1 MSNNLATTPS
11 GTQRMRVLVTGG
23 AGYIGSVV
31 AARLLEAGH
40 AVTVL
45 DDLSTGHADAVPA
58 GAEFTHAPIT
68 DANSVLAAQHFDG
81 VMHFAA
87 KSLVGESVS
96 APERYWD
103 TNVSGTLALLEAVRV
118 NGVGRL
124 VFSST
129 AAVYGEPSVVPI
141 TVDAA
146 TMPTNP
152 YGSSKLAVDLMIS
165 SFAAAHGLAAVS
177 LRYFNVA
184 GAYGSYGE
192 RHATETHLIPIALQV
207 AAGDREALEVFGTD
221 YPTPDGSAVRD
232 YIHVVDIADAHLLAF
247 GAARPGEHL
256 IYNLGTGVGTSV
268 LEIADA
274 IRQVTGHPL
283 PTVNRGRRPGDPAV
297 LIADGELAR
306 AELGWQPS
314 RTLKDMVADAWGT
327 TLSRMPRSPTRT
339 VLSDGREL
347 LYFDD
352 EPGRRHTARDERD
365 LATPVSTS
373 EIRWDA
379 IAREWTV
386 VAGHRQDR
394 TFKPS
399 TVDCPLCPS
408 RDGSQTEVPE
418 DAYDVV
424 VFENRFS
431 SLSQSAADSVARGE
445 ELPFRSGPGVGR
457 CEVIVFTD
465 DHTSSFASLTRERA
479 GTVIDAWVHRT
490 LELRALPGV
499 EYVYCFE
506 NRGDEIGVTLAHPH
520 GQIYA
525 YPFLPTRIAR
535 SAQTLLDHRDAG
547 GGCLQCQLLA
557 DELDDGRRIVVT
569 GRNWVG
575 YVPFAARW
583 PFELRLVPRRHIGS
597 LPDLNGEERTE
608 LAEVYLDVLARFDRL
623 FDTPAPYIAG
633 WEQAPVGPVGAA
645 WHLSANVFTIRRAP
659 GKLKYLAG
667 SESGAGVWIN
677 DIAPEN
683 AAARLRGEGQ

>member
-1 MSNNLATTPS
+1 
-11 GTQRMRVLVTGG
+11 MRVLVTGG
-23 AGYIGSVV
+23 AGYIGSVA

-40 AVTVL
+40 QVTVL
-45 DDLSTGHADAVPA
+45 DDLSTGHADAVPE
-58 GAEFTHAPIT
+58 GAELIHAPIT
-68 DANSVLAAQHFDG
+68 DANSVLSAGHFDG

-87 KSLVGESVS
+87 KSLVGESVNV
-96 APERYWD
+96 PERYWA
-103 TNVSGTLALLEAVRV
+103 TNVSGTLALLEAMRI

-129 AAVYGEPSVVPI
+129 AAVYGEPSAVPI

-146 TMPTNP
+146 TAPNNP

-165 SFAAAHGLAAVS
+165 SFARAYGLAAVS

-184 GAYGSYGE
+184 GAYGTYGE
-192 RHATETHLIPIALQV
+192 RHGVETHLIPIALQV
-207 AAGDREALEVFGTD
+207 AAGDRDVLDVFGTD

-232 YIHVVDIADAHLLAF
+232 YIHVLDIADAHLLAL

-268 LEIADA
+268 LEMADV
-274 IRQVTGHPL
+274 IRQITGHPL
-283 PTVNRGRRPGDPAV
+283 PTVDRGRRSGDPAV

-306 AELGWQPS
+306 AELGWQPT
-314 RTLKDMVADAWGT
+314 RTLNDMVADAWEFAH
-327 TLSRMPRSPTRT
+327 SRSPLSPTRT

-352 EPGRRHTARDERD
+352 EPGRRHTVRDERD
-365 LATPVSTS
+365 LTALVSTS

-386 VAGHRQDR
+386 VAGHRQAR
-394 TFKPS
+394 TFKPPTS
-399 TVDCPLCPS
+399 DCPLCPS
-408 RDGSQTEVPE
+408 REGWQTEIPE

-424 VFENRFS
+424 VFENRFP
-431 SLSQSAADSVARGE
+431 SLGQSAAESVTRRE

-457 CEVIVFTD
+457 CEVVVFTD
-465 DHTSSFASLTRERA
+465 DHTSSFASLTPKRV
-479 GTVIDAWVHRT
+479 GTIIDAWVHRT
-490 LELRALPGV
+490 AELRALPGV

-535 SAQTLLDHRDAG
+535 SAQTLVDHVEAG

-557 DELDDGRRIVVT
+557 DELSDGRRIVVT
-569 GRNWVG
+569 GRSWVG

-583 PFELRLVPRRHIGS
+583 PFELCLAPRRHVGS
-597 LPDLNGEERTE
+597 LPDLNADERTE
-608 LAEVYLDVLARFDRL
+608 LAAIYCDVLARFDRL

-633 WEQAPVGPVGAA
+633 WEQAPGGPLGEA
-645 WHLSANVFTIRRAP
+645 WHLSVDIFTIRRAS

-677 DIAPEN
+677 DIAPET
-683 AAARLRGEGQ
+683 AAARLRGEGE